1 MTAFARRG
9 ERILFDVRVIPRSS
23 ANAVESRHGQLV
35 VRVTAPPAEGRANDA
50 VIRTVAKALEL
61 APSDVLLVRGATART
76 KGLSVPAAAEA
87 ALRRVL
93 K

>member
-9 ERILFDVRVIPRSS
+9 ERIVFDVHVIPRSS
-23 ANAVESRHGQLV
+23 ANALESRHGQLV

-61 APSDVLLVRGATART
+61 APSEVLLVRGATART
-76 KGLSVPAAAEA
+76 KALSVPAAAEA